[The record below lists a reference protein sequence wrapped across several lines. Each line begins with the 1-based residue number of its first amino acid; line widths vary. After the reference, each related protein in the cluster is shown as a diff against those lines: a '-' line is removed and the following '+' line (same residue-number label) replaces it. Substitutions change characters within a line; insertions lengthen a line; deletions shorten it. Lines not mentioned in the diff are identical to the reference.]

1 MEYKFSENSLKYLK
15 NIRKNNSREW
25 YLNNKSDYHLYLVK
39 PFQYIVG
46 ELSSVLLKI
55 DPEIE
60 TTPAIDK
67 TISRI
72 YRDTRF
78 SSDKSLYRD
87 SMWLTFM
94 KKTKEKADYPAF
106 FFEITPL
113 SYRYGM
119 GFFSA
124 SVKTMNSC
132 RDLIMNKENIFLKI
146 IFKINAEKTFI
157 PEGEL
162 YKRDRYTGRTK
173 EITKW
178 YNRKNIYLVNNQ
190 SNIKNIFDM
199 EKLTKQLKDG
209 FIGLSEM
216 YKFFKEAVNNKNKS
230 NGHFA

>member
-1 MEYKFSENSLKYLK
+1 MDYEFSENSLKYLK

-25 YLNNKSDYHLYLVK
+25 YLNNKSDYDLYLVK

-46 ELSSVLLKI
+46 ELSPVMLNI
-55 DPEIE
+55 DPQIE

-94 KKTKEKADYPAF
+94 KRTKEKADSPAF

-124 SVKTMNSC
+124 SVKTMNSY
-132 RDLIMNKENIFLKI
+132 RDLIMNKENKFLKI
-146 IFKINAEKTFI
+146 ISKIKLGKIFV

-162 YKRDRYTGRTK
+162 YKKNKYPGK
-173 EITKW
+173 IEEISEW
-178 YNRKNIYLVNNQ
+178 YNRKNIYLINNQ
-190 SNIKNIFDM
+190 SNVKNIFDM
-199 EKLTKQLKDG
+199 EKLIKQLKDG
-209 FIGLSEM
+209 FMGLNEI
-216 YKFFKEAVNNKNKS
+216 YIFLKEAVNSKTES
-230 NGHFA
+230 NGRFV